1 MGVSSLLTDAKMLRQ
16 GAIDKKICKFIQQ
29 TLIFHR
35 YIPYT
40 DFHSIL
46 SVGITYKH
54 FTKSGSAR
62 KLELSYNRNYSSEPG

>member
-1 MGVSSLLTDAKMLRQ
+1 MAVSGSITDEKILRQ

-46 SVGITYKH
+46 SG
-54 FTKSGSAR
+54 GDQ
-62 KLELSYNRNYSSEPG
+62 LEAFY